1 MLYIHNEITSKPRQ
15 DLNSIAKKSKELE
28 SVFVEIINP
37 RQKNTIIGCIYRH
50 PCMDLEEF
58 NDEVLSILMEKIGR
72 EGKNIFLLGDFNVN
86 LMNSPYDIQT
96 GQFFDILT
104 SNLMVPHITL
114 PTRITTSST
123 TLIDNIFSNSLN
135 FRDGLSGNLTSKMSD
150 HYAQFLIIASNCHKV
165 LSKHNQYKR
174 DTKNVDRDNFT
185 LDLLDIDIVNNIVI
199 DKEEPNQSFNI
210 LENEL
215 NKLLDKY
222 MPLMKLTKSE
232 IKQKLKPWITPGIRN
247 SMKRRDKIYKKYIK
261 AKNTLLKNE
270 YHKEYKDLR
279 NQIVS
284 LCRDS
289 KKKHFQNFFAE
300 NANNARNTW
309 QGIKSIINIRASSKM
324 TPDTV
329 LAENK
334 KISEPI
340 EIANNFNNHFSSI
353 AKKLQD
359 NIHDSG
365 KNYQSFLKNKNA
377 NSFFINPTDLQEIIS
392 IINNINKAKA
402 SIPSNILH

>member
-1 MLYIHNEITSKPRQ
+1 MLYIHNEITRKPRQ
-15 DLNSIAKKSKELE
+15 DLNSIAYKSKELE

-135 FRDGLSGNLTSKMSD
+135 FRDGVSGNLTSKMSD
-150 HYAQFLIIASNCHKV
+150 HYAQFLIIASNCYKV

-174 DTKNVDRDNFT
+174 DTKNFDRDNFI
-185 LDLLDIDIVNNIVI
+185 LDLLDID
-199 DKEEPNQSFNI
+199 I

-222 MPLMKLTKSE
+222 MPLKKLT
-232 IKQKLKPWITPGIRN
+232 LGIRN
-247 SMKRRDKIYKKYIK
+247 SMKRRDKTYKKFIK

-289 KKKHFQNFFAE
+289 KKKYFQNFFAE
-300 NANNARNTW
+300 MQTMQEIYVNNQHTCGLFITAV
-309 QGIKSIINIRASSKM
+309 INIF
-324 TPDTV
+324 TV
-329 LAENK
+329 GTY
-334 KISEPI
+334 I
-340 EIANNFNNHFSSI
+340 
-353 AKKLQD
+353 
-359 NIHDSG
+359 
-365 KNYQSFLKNKNA
+365 
-377 NSFFINPTDLQEIIS
+377 NS
-392 IINNINKAKA
+392 
-402 SIPSNILH
+402 ILHTSICFFLLTFLSTALVNVNLRNADVVPSLTKLCSSPTIL